1 MNRDAPNEYLRHAVL
16 TAPPE
21 QLQLMLYDGAIRFA
35 EQARAALVRRDFD
48 TSCEKLIRAQNIVV
62 EMRNSLRHEVN
73 PSLCERMA
81 ALYDFIYGRLVDAN
95 IRHRPDAID
104 DALKVLNHQRETWR
118 MLLDKLRSQAKEFSA
133 EAEDPVAAEPR
144 ATLSIHG

>member
-1 MNRDAPNEYLRHAVL
+1 MNRDAPHEYLRNAVL

-35 EQARAALVRRDFD
+35 EQARAALLRRDFD
-48 TSCEKLIRAQNIVV
+48 NSCEKLIRAQNIVV
-62 EMRNSLRHEVN
+62 ELRNGLRPEVN

-95 IRHRPDAID
+95 IHHRPEAID
-104 DALKVLNHQRETWR
+104 DAIKILNHQRETWR
-118 MLLDKLRSQAKEFSA
+118 MLLDKLRGQAADAPESPDRPA
-133 EAEDPVAAEPR
+133 GESR
-144 ATLSIHG
+144 TTLSIHG